1 MLVYCGGNSNS
12 ISKEREKV
20 RWIKK
25 IRQTKDY
32 LTIECPYR
40 MRNLIGKTLSFYLF
54 KTSLGNWE

>member
-40 MRNLIGKTLSFYLF
+40 MRNLIGKTLSFYLT
-54 KTSLGNWE
+54 KKN